1 MGWVREHGE
10 GFGPFVS
17 RERFRR
23 TDGSVLTWTSREH
36 RKAAGRLDV
45 DRGSDV
51 VGAAGDRLVDRC
63 AVRDRRDLF
72 HGRAVP
78 GFVDAVGPHADA
90 VVFFVG
96 SIFFTS
102 AAFLQF
108 LQTVNAPRLPGD
120 AGTATR
126 WRFWAWEPGR
136 IDWEASIVQLVGTVF
151 FNVTT
156 LAALDAALTTTQTQ
170 RLVWVPDAAGSV
182 CFLVASWLAWSE
194 VAHGAWSWEPRRLS
208 WWIAGLNMVGS
219 IAFGISAVASYIV
232 PTTGEPRNIELVNLG
247 TAIGGACFLVGALLL
262 LPERTRTPRTD
273 RTRDTSPPR
282 AVVDR
287 HVFELWSCSAVVGS
301 LVVRRCRDRPR
312 RLRSTG
318 GGSNPTA

>member
-1 MGWVREHGE
+1 MAGTRTSYLDVPAGWVRERGE

-23 TDGSVLTWTSREH
+23 ADGSVLTWSSREH

-45 DRGSDV
+45 DRGSAWWAPRAIGWWIGV
-51 VGAAGDRLVDRC
+51 LFAIGATCFMVGP
-63 AVRDRRDLF
+63 F
-72 HGRAVP
+72 P

-108 LQTVNAPRLPGD
+108 LQTVNAPRTPG
-120 AGTATR
+120 GSTAPIR

-208 WWIAGLNMVGS
+208 WWIAGLNMIGS

-247 TAIGGACFLVGALLL
+247 TAIGGACFLVGAVLL
-262 LPERTRTPRTD
+262 LPERTR
-273 RTRDTSPPR
+273 
-282 AVVDR
+282 AGV
-287 HVFELWSCSAVVGS
+287 
-301 LVVRRCRDRPR
+301 
-312 RLRSTG
+312 STG
-318 GGSNPTA
+318 APVRPD